1 MKLKWFL
8 SNDKAEKTT
17 LLEDNTKIKTIH
29 IYIYIYIYILRQL
42 CIF

>member
-17 LLEDNTKIKTIH
+17 LLEDNTKIKTGERSSSIKLLL
-29 IYIYIYIYILRQL
+29 I
-42 CIF
+42 C